1 MKVENFRNIAN
12 GTFDF
17 HDGVNVFCGENAQ
30 GKTNLMEAISICIG
44 TSFRKSKFQ
53 QFIPFENTD
62 NNGVE
67 SDAPVKIDLYFIDET
82 NPSRENKIEYTIRK
96 NKREIKHNGIPIK
109 DAMKLYGLLKY
120 VVFTPEHL
128 EIIKGVPE
136 MRRDYLDEVAI
147 MQTSVHNKKV
157 SRYQKALRNKNNILA
172 NLPANFDKNLVKTQL
187 ESWNEILATEGI
199 NVTFGRLKYFNLL
212 KKIASA
218 YYSEL
223 SGNAEI
229 LELKYNSTIFQTEE
243 IDFTKKENLL
253 SEYMEILNNDFE
265 QEIKLRHTISG
276 VHRDDM
282 LFFVNGVN
290 AREYGSQGQKRSI
303 ALVLKL
309 AEAEIICK
317 RGFTPI
323 MILDDVLSELDV
335 KRRSFI
341 LNNIANSQV
350 FITSCN
356 DQDICSLDTGKFW
369 SVNNGE
375 FKLGD

>member
-1 MKVENFRNIAN
+1 MENFRNIAN

-44 TSFRKSKFQ
+44 TSFRKSRFQ

-62 NNGVE
+62 SDGVD
-67 SDAPVKIDLYFIDET
+67 SDLPVRINLYFIDEK
-82 NPSRENKIEYTIRK
+82 NPNRENKIEYLIRK

-157 SRYQKALRNKNNILA
+157 SRYLKALRNKNNILA
-172 NLPANFDKNLVKTQL
+172 NLPANFDKNTVKIEL
-187 ESWNEILATEGI
+187 ESWNEILTAEGI

-212 KKIASA
+212 KEIAA
-218 YYSEL
+218 KYYSEL
-223 SGNAEI
+223 TGNSEI
-229 LELKYNSTIFQTEE
+229 LELKYNSTIFKTEE
-243 IDFTKKENLL
+243 IDFTKKDELFTQ
-253 SEYMEILNNDFE
+253 YMGILNNDFE
-265 QEIKLRHTISG
+265 QEVKLRHTISG

-309 AEAEIICK
+309 AEAEIIRK

-323 MILDDVLSELDV
+323 MILDDVLSELDA

-356 DQDICSLDTGKFW
+356 DQDICTLDTGKLW

-375 FKLGD
+375 FSLES

>member
-1 MKVENFRNIAN
+1 MNVENFRNIAN

-53 QFIPFENTD
+53 QFIPFKNIHND
-62 NNGVE
+62 GVE
-67 SDAPVKIDLYFIDET
+67 SDLPVKISLYFIDEK
-82 NPSRENKIEYTIRK
+82 NLNRENKIDYTIHK

-136 MRRDYLDEVAI
+136 ARRDYLDEVAI
-147 MQTSVHNKKV
+147 MQTSLHNKKV
-157 SRYQKALRNKNNILA
+157 SRYLKALRNKNNILA
-172 NLPANFDKNLVKTQL
+172 NLPVSFNENSVKLQL
-187 ESWNEILATEGI
+187 ESWNEILTAEGI

-212 KKIASA
+212 KEIASK
-218 YYSEL
+218 YYCELTGNSEV
-223 SGNAEI
+223 
-229 LELKYNSTIFQTEE
+229 LELKYNSTIFKTEE
-243 IDFTKKENLL
+243 IDFTKKEQLFAK
-253 SEYMEILNNDFE
+253 YMEILNNDFE
-265 QEIKLRHTISG
+265 QEVKLRHTISG

-309 AEAEIICK
+309 AEAEIIRK

-323 MILDDVLSELDV
+323 MILDDVLSELDA

-356 DQDICSLDTGKFW
+356 DQDICTLDTGKLW

-375 FKLGD
+375 FSLEN